1 MGMSR
6 ARTKQ
11 IEAGVEKEYEAKGR
25 SAAASKRIAGAV
37 MGDIKR
43 ERALKKTP
51 AKTPASRAHVK
62 TDENMLGKKCTIE
75 AHRPCELD
83 TGIAFARDIS
93 AEAGVPV
100 TPKLKH
106 IIETK
111 KGSESQIQAALEEW
125 KYSMPS
131 TMREEADWLYD
142 RVFPQ
147 HK

>member
-1 MGMSR
+1 MSR

-43 ERALKKTP
+43 ERAGQKAPTTKP
-51 AKTPASRAHVK
+51 
-62 TDENMLGKKCTIE
+62 DENMLGKKCTIE

-106 IIETK
+106 IIETQ